1 MSGNSFFLA
10 CATGL
15 LAMTLSVQA
24 VVPPVP
30 SIPDDLMDG
39 ELLGIYKKQIRD
51 RVNWWKQKFFFS
63 NSDKEVISTR
73 NSLLG
78 DYGLY
83 ESPNYRYA
91 FAEIALE
98 ELMGLLEGKDFRK
111 DDPFRTIKIINV
123 AIALGQMHKNSIQ
136 PALEFMVADKNQ
148 AIRYIGWEGYRNTRS
163 SLLLAG
169 GKYLNVFAASLKKA
183 IRNEKNPLVLR
194 MAFNAMLLPA
204 PGKMG
209 LDKDMRIATQEQL
222 LQVLKDS
229 WNTLRKGVLTAKE
242 PQSDWVD
249 ALRDGVMALG
259 GIGKELGDQASAEKD
274 AKGTHDTR
282 QSLQMMVDMAQ
293 SAATTYDR
301 IWKRKDANQKLLIA
315 CSKLLLTCEDG
326 LNLITGLKK
335 DYLKNAL
342 SAPPEKVGDRGA
354 AVLQAVLNWVDALKK
369 EGVKDPLP
377 HK

>member
-1 MSGNSFFLA
+1 
-10 CATGL
+10 
-15 LAMTLSVQA
+15 MTLSVQA

-30 SIPDDLMDG
+30 SIPDDLMGG

-51 RVNWWKQKFFFS
+51 RVSWWKQKLLFS

-98 ELMGLLEGKDFRK
+98 ELMGLLNGKDFRK

-123 AIALGQMHKNSIQ
+123 AIALAQMHKNSIQ

-148 AIRYIGWEGYRNTRS
+148 AIRYIGWEGYRHTRS

-169 GKYLNVFAASLKKA
+169 GKYLEVFAASLKKV

-194 MAFNAMLLPA
+194 MVFNAILLPA
-204 PGKMG
+204 PGEMG
-209 LDKDMRIATQEQL
+209 LDKDTRIATQEQL

-229 WNTLRKGVLTAKE
+229 WSTLRKGVLIAKE
-242 PQSDWVD
+242 PQSDWVT
-249 ALRDGVMALG
+249 ALQGGVVAMG
-259 GIGKELGDQASAEKD
+259 RIGKELGDEARAEKKD
-274 AKGTHDTR
+274 AKENQDTR

-301 IWKRKDANQKLLIA
+301 IWKRKDANQKLLTA
-315 CSKLLLTCEDG
+315 CSKLLQTCEDG

-335 DYLKNAL
+335 GYLKNAL
-342 SAPPEKVGDRGA
+342 SDPPEKVGDRGA

-369 EGVKDPLP
+369 EGVKDPQP
-377 HK
+377 PK